1 MVFPN
6 IYIDNI
12 YKNLE
17 KEPKIY
23 KLANGYILL
32 LGLEQVDCLDKLN
45 EIFQYIKLK
54 YIKYIYYWKI

>member
-12 YKNLE
+12 YYNLE

-23 KLANGYILL
+23 KL
-32 LGLEQVDCLDKLN
+32 EMD
-45 EIFQYIKLK
+45 
-54 YIKYIYYWKI
+54 IYFY